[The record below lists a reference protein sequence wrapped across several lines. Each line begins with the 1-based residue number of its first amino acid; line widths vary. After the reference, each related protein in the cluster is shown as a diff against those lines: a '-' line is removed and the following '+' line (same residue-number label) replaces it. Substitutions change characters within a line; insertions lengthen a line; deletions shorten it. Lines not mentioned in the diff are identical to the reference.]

1 MNLKMMNNK
10 LIILIALFLF
20 LIVVVSSLLIGSVK
34 IDLTNL
40 NQITAKIFWGIRLP
54 RIMLGIITGIVLAT
68 SGGVLQGML
77 NNPLAEPYL
86 LGISSGAALGSIIAI
101 VIKKVF
107 LMPILG
113 FLGAMLSIFLVWQLA
128 KRQKV
133 VERTKLILAGIIL
146 NLFFS
151 ALIALLMSIF
161 QQELGQI
168 FSVLMGNLNYVF
180 THLTIKILW
189 VISIVVILGVITIN
203 FFAQRINILSLG
215 DYTADSL
222 GVEVQST
229 RKILFVLSSLLVGL
243 VVSFTGIIGFV
254 GLIIPH
260 ISRMIIGNDNR
271 LLLPLSAILGATF
284 LVFCDTIARTAF
296 VIELPVGVVTS
307 LFGAPFF
314 IYLLKKN

>member
-1 MNLKMMNNK
+1 MKNRL
-10 LIILIALFLF
+10 ILILSILLLLAVTV
-20 LIVVVSSLLIGSVK
+20 ISLLSGSVD
-34 IDLTNL
+34 IDLL
-40 NQITAKIFWGIRLP
+40 HLDDIASKIFFGIRLP
-54 RIMLGIITGIVLAT
+54 RIVLGIITGMVLAT

-101 VIKKVF
+101 ILQKIY

-113 FLGAMLSIFLVWQLA
+113 FLGAIFSIFLVWQLA
-128 KRQKV
+128 KSRKI

-151 ALIALLMSIF
+151 ALIALLMSFF
-161 QQELGQI
+161 QKELGQI
-168 FSVLMGNLNYVF
+168 FSVLMGNLNYIF
-180 THLTIKILW
+180 SQFSINILW
-189 VISIVVILGVITIN
+189 IITIITIAGVILIN
-203 FFAQRINILSLG
+203 FFANRINILSLG

-222 GVEVQST
+222 GVDVQTT

-260 ISRMIIGNDNR
+260 ISRMLIGNDNR

-296 VIELPVGVVTS
+296 VIELPVGVVTA

-314 IYLLKKN
+314 IYLLKKS

>member
-1 MNLKMMNNK
+1 MVLFV
-10 LIILIALFLF
+10 LVIII
-20 LIVVVSSLLIGSVK
+20 SLLTGSVD
-34 IDLTNL
+34 IDLLSL
-40 NQITAKIFWGIRLP
+40 NEITSKIFFGIRLP
-54 RIMLGIITGIVLAT
+54 RVVLGIITGMVLAT

-101 VIKKVF
+101 ILKKVY

-113 FLGAMLSIFLVWQLA
+113 FMGAILTIFLVWQLA
-128 KRQKV
+128 KSRRI

-151 ALIALLMSIF
+151 ALIALLMSFF
-161 QQELGQI
+161 QKELGQI
-168 FSVLMGNLNYVF
+168 FSVLMGNLNYIF
-180 THLTIKILW
+180 SHFSLNILW
-189 VISIVVILGVITIN
+189 LISIISLVGVILIN
-203 FFAQRINILSLG
+203 LFANRINILSLG

-222 GVEVQST
+222 GVDVQTT

-260 ISRMIIGNDNR
+260 ISRMLIGNDNR
-271 LLLPLSAILGATF
+271 LLLPLSAILGSTF
-284 LVFCDTIARTAF
+284 LVFCDTIARTLF
-296 VIELPVGVVTS
+296 IIELPVGVVTA

-314 IYLLKKN
+314 IYLLKKS

>member
-1 MNLKMMNNK
+1 MKNK
-10 LIILIALFLF
+10 FIIIFSLVLFVLV
-20 LIVVVSSLLIGSVK
+20 IIISLLTGSVD
-34 IDLTNL
+34 IDLLSL
-40 NQITAKIFWGIRLP
+40 NEITSKIFFGIRLP
-54 RIMLGIITGIVLAT
+54 RVVLGIITGMVLAT

-101 VIKKVF
+101 ILKKVY

-113 FLGAMLSIFLVWQLA
+113 FMGAILTIFLVWQLA
-128 KRQKV
+128 KSRRI

-151 ALIALLMSIF
+151 ALIALLMSFF
-161 QQELGQI
+161 QKELGQI
-168 FSVLMGNLNYVF
+168 FSVLMGNLNYIF
-180 THLTIKILW
+180 SHFSLNILW
-189 VISIVVILGVITIN
+189 LISIISLVGVILIN
-203 FFAQRINILSLG
+203 LFANRINILSLG

-222 GVEVQST
+222 GVDVQTT

-260 ISRMIIGNDNR
+260 ISRMLIGNDNR
-271 LLLPLSAILGATF
+271 LLLPLSAILGSTF
-284 LVFCDTIARTAF
+284 LVFCDTIARTLF
-296 VIELPVGVVTS
+296 IIELPVGVVTA

-314 IYLLKKN
+314 IYLLKKS

>member
-1 MNLKMMNNK
+1 LV
-10 LIILIALFLF
+10 LFVLVIII
-20 LIVVVSSLLIGSVK
+20 SLLTGSVD
-34 IDLTNL
+34 IDLLSL
-40 NQITAKIFWGIRLP
+40 NEITSKIFFGIRLP
-54 RIMLGIITGIVLAT
+54 RVVLGIITGMVLAT

-101 VIKKVF
+101 ILKKVY

-113 FLGAMLSIFLVWQLA
+113 FMGAILTIFLVWQLA
-128 KRQKV
+128 KSRRI

-151 ALIALLMSIF
+151 ALIALLMSFF
-161 QQELGQI
+161 QKELGQI
-168 FSVLMGNLNYVF
+168 FSVLMGNLNYIF
-180 THLTIKILW
+180 SHFSLNILW
-189 VISIVVILGVITIN
+189 LISIISLVGVILIN
-203 FFAQRINILSLG
+203 LFANRINILSLG

-222 GVEVQST
+222 GVDVQTT

-260 ISRMIIGNDNR
+260 ISRMLIGNDNR
-271 LLLPLSAILGATF
+271 LLLPLSAILGSTF
-284 LVFCDTIARTAF
+284 LVFCDTIARTLF
-296 VIELPVGVVTS
+296 IIELPVGVVTA

-314 IYLLKKN
+314 IYLLKKS

>member
-1 MNLKMMNNK
+1 MKNK
-10 LIILIALFLF
+10 FILIFSLVLFVLVI
-20 LIVVVSSLLIGSVK
+20 IVSLLTGSVD
-34 IDLTNL
+34 IDLLSL
-40 NQITAKIFWGIRLP
+40 NEITSKIFFGIRLP
-54 RIMLGIITGIVLAT
+54 RVVLGIITGMVLAT

-101 VIKKVF
+101 ILKKVY

-113 FLGAMLSIFLVWQLA
+113 FVGAILTIFLVWQLA
-128 KRQKV
+128 KSRKI

-151 ALIALLMSIF
+151 ALIALLMSFF
-161 QQELGQI
+161 QRELGQI
-168 FSVLMGNLNYVF
+168 FSVLMGNLNYIF
-180 THLTIKILW
+180 SQFSINILW
-189 VISIVVILGVITIN
+189 LISIISLVGVILIN
-203 FFAQRINILSLG
+203 LFANRINILSLG

-222 GVEVQST
+222 GVDVQTT

-260 ISRMIIGNDNR
+260 ISRMLIGNDNR
-271 LLLPLSAILGATF
+271 LLLPLSAILGSTF
-284 LVFCDTIARTAF
+284 LVFCDTIARTLF
-296 VIELPVGVVTS
+296 IIELPVGVVTA

-314 IYLLKKN
+314 IYLLKKS

>member
-1 MNLKMMNNK
+1 MKNK
-10 LIILIALFLF
+10 FIIIFALVLF
-20 LIVVVSSLLIGSVK
+20 VLVIIISLLTGSVD
-34 IDLTNL
+34 IDLLSL
-40 NQITAKIFWGIRLP
+40 NEITSKIFFGIRLP
-54 RIMLGIITGIVLAT
+54 RVVLGIITGMVLAT

-101 VIKKVF
+101 ILKKVY

-113 FLGAMLSIFLVWQLA
+113 FMGAILTIFLVWQLA
-128 KRQKV
+128 KSRRI

-151 ALIALLMSIF
+151 ALIALLMSFF
-161 QQELGQI
+161 QKELGQI
-168 FSVLMGNLNYVF
+168 FSVLMGNLNYIF
-180 THLTIKILW
+180 SHFSLNILW
-189 VISIVVILGVITIN
+189 LISIISLVGVILIN
-203 FFAQRINILSLG
+203 LFANRINILSLG

-222 GVEVQST
+222 GVDVQTT

-260 ISRMIIGNDNR
+260 ISRMLIGNDNR
-271 LLLPLSAILGATF
+271 LLLPLSAILGSTF
-284 LVFCDTIARTAF
+284 LVFCDTIARTLF
-296 VIELPVGVVTS
+296 IIELPVGVVTA

-314 IYLLKKN
+314 IYLLKKS